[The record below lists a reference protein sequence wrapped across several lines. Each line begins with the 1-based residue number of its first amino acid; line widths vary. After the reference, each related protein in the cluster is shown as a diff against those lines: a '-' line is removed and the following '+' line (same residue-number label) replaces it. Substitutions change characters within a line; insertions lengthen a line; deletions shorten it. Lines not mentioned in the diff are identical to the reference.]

1 MTREQIR
8 LTLRRLGLEYKRS
21 YNRGW
26 RADQRGTD
34 MEALGEA
41 DGRGEPDSWYEGYE
55 DSSAHRQK
63 WHSLRRRAGFRYC
76 RDHHNE
82 PGGCWGRHSLG
93 EA

>member
-26 RADQRGTD
+26 RADQRDTD
-34 MEALGEA
+34 MEALREA
-41 DGRGEPDSWYEGYE
+41 DGRGEPASWYEGYE

-63 WHSLRRRAGFRYC
+63 WHSLHC

-82 PGGCWGRHSLG
+82 PGGCG